1 MHINRF
7 MNAHLDD
14 MARANR
20 FKVEL
25 FGPKGI
31 RMRGIRCTTVSMPG
45 RTISTNSQAINQAGP
60 PREFPS
66 NVDYGGSI
74 DLTFMLDTTF
84 EDHQKIALWNSYIY
98 DEAWGFRYPQGSK
111 NPAGELED
119 GYWGTVKITQLD
131 RQDHPIYEVELLEAW
146 PSAFSSLDYDSAG
159 EGAGIQTFSC
169 TMQYRTWVSS
179 YENSPSG
186 LLGGLFKKV
195 SRRLKSKVK
204 SKIEDKVFSKI
215 GAGGLSSKLF
225 D

>member
-14 MARANR
+14 MARTDR
-20 FKVEL
+20 FKVEIH
-25 FGPKGI
+25 GPQGI
-31 RMRGIRCTTVSMPG
+31 NLNPGMRCTAVSMPG
-45 RTISTNSQAINQAGP
+45 RTISTNRHTVNQAGP

-66 NVDYGGSI
+66 IVDYGGSVE
-74 DLTFMLDTTF
+74 LTFMLDTLF
-84 EDHQKIALWNSYIY
+84 EDHQKIHLWNSYVY
-98 DEAWGFRYPQGSK
+98 DEAWGFRYP
-111 NPAGELED
+111 EE
-119 GYWGTVKITQLD
+119 YWGTVKITQFD
-131 RQDHPIYEVELLEAW
+131 RQEQPIYEVELLEAW
-146 PSAFSSLDYDSAG
+146 PSAFGSLEYDSG
-159 EGAGIQTFSC
+159 GDGTIQTFDC
-169 TMQYRTWVSS
+169 TIQYRTWISS

-215 GAGGLSSKLF
+215 GAGGLASKLF

>member
-14 MARANR
+14 MARSNR
-20 FKVEL
+20 FKVEIH
-25 FGPKGI
+25 GPQGI
-31 RMRGIRCTTVSMPG
+31 RMRGMRCTTVSIPG
-45 RTISTNSQAINQAGP
+45 RTISTNSHAINQAGP

-66 NVDYGGSI
+66 NVDYGGSV

-98 DEAWGFRYPQGSK
+98 DEAWGFRYP
-111 NPAGELED
+111 EE
-119 GYWGTVKITQLD
+119 YWGTVKITQFD
-131 RQDHPIYEVELLEAW
+131 RQEQPIYEVELLEAW
-146 PSAFSSLDYDSAG
+146 PSAFGSLEYDSAG
-159 EGAGIQTFSC
+159 AEAGIQTFSC
-169 TMQYRTWVSS
+169 TIQYRTWVSS

-204 SKIEDKVFSKI
+204 SKIEDKVFSKV
-215 GAGGLSSKLF
+215 GAGGLASKLF